1 MYMGK
6 NLKIQEYL
14 FNGMI
19 ILSYILIILTY
30 LGFYTLSTPKYIEMI
45 NYYIKIYICMFL
57 IIRFNPLKKNI
68 KFTNFDQKIIFTSGL
83 MILTTSVINQ
93 YLI

>member
-1 MYMGK
+1 MGK
-6 NLKIQEYL
+6 FLKIQEHL
-14 FNGMI
+14 FDGMI
-19 ILSYILIILTY
+19 ILSYILIFLTY

-68 KFTNFDQKIIFTSGL
+68 KFTNFDQKIIFTSGF

>member
-1 MYMGK
+1 MGK